1 MPTVPKMTI
10 VLTVITI
17 PRVHTMT
24 IVPKVSSMTKM
35 PTVCIEPWFLSLV

>member
-1 MPTVPKMTI
+1 MTI

-17 PRVHTMT
+17 PRVPTMT

-35 PTVCIEPWFLSLV
+35 PTVCIEPLV